1 MAARGS
7 RITRGVLD
15 SYALHASR
23 PRDKER
29 ALSVSE
35 WPTAKSPLKTGAL
48 RSAFIYRG
56 RCGGFRGRQSHRVV
70 TTKWPVLLGLK
81 GQEEGMASRTQERVV
96 WRGPS

>member
-1 MAARGS
+1 MKNIHHIKNKG
-7 RITRGVLD
+7 IDFMGKL
-15 SYALHASR
+15 
-23 PRDKER
+23 
-29 ALSVSE
+29 
-35 WPTAKSPLKTGAL
+35 TAKSPLKTGAL

-81 GQEEGMASRTQERVV
+81 GQEEGMASRTQDRVV